1 MSLKNNLISLW
12 QLFTPEGAQVMSLYA
27 ACKQGRETWAE
38 AWGKALTKLMDMATE
53 QLAGRRIDIK
63 KDTRQ
68 RTMER

>member
-1 MSLKNNLISLW
+1 
-12 QLFTPEGAQVMSLYA
+12 MSLYA